1 LGGAIAGSMQRSAS
15 QISAANAPRPR
26 RATPKKAAPKK
37 SAPSV
42 EIYRG
47 TTSNQYQ
54 VGGYGS

>member
-1 LGGAIAGSMQRSAS
+1 MQRTADE
-15 QISAANAPRPR
+15 INAANSPRVHVGGR
-26 RATPKKAAPKK
+26 KVAKKAAPKK
-37 SAPSV
+37 AAPSV